1 MEIGTEM
8 GMRMGIRI
16 GMVRRMWMVQD
27 GGDHDDDDDDDDIV
41 SDLSPGLDL
50 LKPAVNY
57 KACTL
62 SPRP

>member
-27 GGDHDDDDDDDDIV
+27 GGDHDDDDIV

-50 LKPAVNY
+50 LKPALNY
-57 KACTL
+57 KACAL